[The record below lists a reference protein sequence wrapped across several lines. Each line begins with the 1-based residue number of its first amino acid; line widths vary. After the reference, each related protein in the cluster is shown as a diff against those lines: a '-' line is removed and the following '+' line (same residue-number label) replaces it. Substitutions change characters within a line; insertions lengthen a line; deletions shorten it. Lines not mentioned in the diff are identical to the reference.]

1 MRSTYLTVE
10 VDTETLAEDLV
21 ESLPAP
27 DLIELISMI
36 DATMADMNFTIK
48 LVESLAD
55 VLKDEYGVAVTI
67 NIPGE
72 SK

>member
-21 ESLPAP
+21 ESLPVP

-36 DATMADMNFTIK
+36 DATMADMNFTIR
-48 LVESLAD
+48 LVESLAI
-55 VLKDEYGVAVTI
+55 VLQVDYGVAVTI

>member
-21 ESLPAP
+21 ESLPVP

-36 DATMADMNFTIK
+36 DATMADMNFTIR